1 MQTPDIGINLHA
13 KADTER
19 IYFKLKLQG
28 LQAKLHVL
36 QPLEVWVFYMNS
48 VHKQAPPEVQM
59 SFRTEKLLSE
69 YCRPGYTSSNG
80 QYIIDSIIIRIHL
93 STAAF
98 PVWRLVQRGG
108 VSEDLPSVQ
117 HETYAVTLGSLVE
130 KLKAWRDMLED
141 VVRNTSPALLR
152 LETLSRKLQVGA
164 GAPRS
169 APPHCTKRPS
179 CLQLVHGGPASSVRC
194 DAAPFRLVRNCEI
207 AFGRHEMPSGD
218 QLQVLR
224 SQSL

>member
-80 QYIIDSIIIRIHL
+80 QYIIDSIIIRINL

-108 VSEDLPSVQ
+108 VSEDLRLCAARDVRRDSGQPGREAEGLARHAGGRCSEHPSGAAAPGDPFP
-117 HETYAVTLGSLVE
+117 EAAGRG
-130 KLKAWRDMLED
+130 WRTPL
-141 VVRNTSPALLR
+141 RPSPLHKTPFMPPTGTRRPCFKRSMRCSAI
-152 LETLSRKLQVGA
+152 
-164 GAPRS
+164 S
-169 APPHCTKRPS
+169 APQK
-179 CLQLVHGGPASSVRC
+179 L
-194 DAAPFRLVRNCEI
+194 
-207 AFGRHEMPSGD
+207 
-218 QLQVLR
+218 
-224 SQSL
+224 